1 MLRSSTLVRIAA
13 TSLLCLFCTKMSA
26 QRVSLGLVVGGYG
39 NADFVSHY
47 IPTPGFNPDIAISD
61 SGGYIVGPTLEVRFV
76 RGLSLVA
83 DALYK
88 PLHYKHAAT
97 FHADGTIGFAPAT
110 VVTWQFPLLAK
121 YRFSSGNVKP
131 FLEGGPAF
139 RTAGNLNATN
149 PSNHGVSAGVGIEGQ
164 WRALSLAPSI
174 RYTRWAKD
182 RYPWSHDVQTR
193 SDQVEFQFR
202 FLWSRMRR

>member
-1 MLRSSTLVRIAA
+1 MP
-13 TSLLCLFCTKMSA
+13 A
-26 QRVSLGLVVGGYG
+26 QRVSVGVVVGGYG

-47 IPTPGFNPDIAISD
+47 IPTPGFLPDIAISD
-61 SGGYIVGPTLEVRFV
+61 AGGYIVGPTLEVRIV
-76 RGLSLVA
+76 RGLSLVG

-88 PLHYKHAAT
+88 PLHYKHGAT
-97 FHADGTIGFAPAT
+97 FHADGTPIGFAPAT

-121 YRFSSGNVKP
+121 YRFSSGKLKP

-149 PSNHGVSAGVGIEGQ
+149 PSNHGVSAGVGLEGQ